1 MLSRCSRFL
10 GAPSRPASVAIVHGL
25 AWSPSLLAL
34 GIRAGD
40 LDHEAVGIV
49 EVDPMPLPAVLDP
62 GRVELADDLVGV
74 EILDGVSVVAQA
86 GVIIPEQGE
95 EAVVVAPAQD
105 PEEIPLLMDDLEAE
119 VGPVELGGPLQVA
132 DVQGDVI
139 QTLRLEGWFPV
150 LAGAGGA
157 GTTAIAAPRPISR
170 ATSWRRESWPFSN
183 CSTIW
188 SANSGC
194 MVLTP

>member
-1 MLSRCSRFL
+1 M
-10 GAPSRPASVAIVHGL
+10 VIVHAL
-25 AWSPSLLAL
+25 AQSPSLSAL
-34 GIRAGD
+34 GIGAGD
-40 LDHEAVGIV
+40 LHHEAVGIV

-74 EILDGVSVVAQA
+74 EILDGVGVVAQA
-86 GVIIPEQGE
+86 GVVVPEQGE

-105 PEEIPLLMDDLEAE
+105 PEEIPLLVDDLQAE

-139 QTLRLEGWFPV
+139 QALRPEGRLPA
-150 LAGAGGA
+150 LAGRAA
-157 GTTAIAAPRPISR
+157 SGTTAIAAPRPISR

-183 CSTIW
+183 CSTIC
-188 SANSGC
+188 SADSGR
-194 MVLTP
+194 MRGSLIRG